1 MFNSIFLDF
10 RNDSLLPQ
18 CLHGKTEK
26 SKQSMNNVTQIKC
39 PKNVYVQR
47 NDLEMGVSSAVTHL
61 SYGKCD
67 IAKFK
72 MLAWRL
78 AILLKSVACKRM
90 NFAYSELT
98 KK

>member
-1 MFNSIFLDF
+1 
-10 RNDSLLPQ
+10 
-18 CLHGKTEK
+18 
-26 SKQSMNNVTQIKC
+26 MNNVTQTKC

-47 NDLEMGVSSAVTHL
+47 NDLEMGVSSAVTRL

-67 IAKFK
+67 IAKYK